1 MMGDVVAYGLLLWET
16 PRRDHQSRCTWL
28 AHLGLFCERASE
40 AGEMEG
46 LGRPGPTGVAGG
58 DLRTPWVAMDRDSGF
73 VPAFSSVSFN
83 LKVEMDI
90 NKDKVRIGQVVLW
103 RIRL

>member
-1 MMGDVVAYGLLLWET
+1 
-16 PRRDHQSRCTWL
+16 
-28 AHLGLFCERASE
+28 
-40 AGEMEG
+40 
-46 LGRPGPTGVAGG
+46 
-58 DLRTPWVAMDRDSGF
+58 MDRDDSGF
-73 VPAFSSVSFN
+73 VPAPSSVSFN